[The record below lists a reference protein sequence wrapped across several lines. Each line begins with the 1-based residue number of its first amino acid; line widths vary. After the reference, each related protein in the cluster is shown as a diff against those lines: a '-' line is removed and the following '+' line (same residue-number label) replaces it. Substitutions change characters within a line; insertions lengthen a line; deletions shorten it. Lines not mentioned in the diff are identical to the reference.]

1 MSRIPAKVSKRIAE
15 GIRQYQPVLKQA
27 SSRDVNEAD
36 TSTIITDILADL
48 FGYDKYSEIT
58 SEFMIRSTYCD
69 LATLINGKINLLIEV
84 KAIGIELKENHTR
97 QAIDYASGEGI
108 DWVVLTNGL
117 EWKIY
122 KVVFSKPIDQEL
134 VFEFNFLDLNWK
146 KKKDIEML
154 FPLSKEGAVKS
165 SLEEYRDQ
173 RQALSRFSI
182 SALIL
187 SDSTINMFRRELR
200 KLSPGIKIEAE
211 EIKEVIVNEV
221 IKREVMES
229 DNLKDASRKISKV
242 TSKPTRK
249 KKKKLEQKI
258 ASNQEI
264 INIQNSEDAI
274 NPEI

>member
-258 ASNQEI
+258 ANNPEI